1 MPDHP
6 AFRRLLAMALL
17 LVSAASTACGLDA
30 WLSAEA
36 RDTWKRT
43 YTLAERGAVS
53 LRNSNG
59 RIVVTAGDGN
69 VLEVMAEKIVRAH
82 TEENARL
89 VLGRVTIEET
99 IAPDRIALA
108 TARTGVGMHFNSA
121 TRVDYTLRVP
131 RGAAVTVR
139 STNGDIEITG
149 VGGPLEVRT
158 TNGRISGSA
167 LRSSATVETTNGL
180 VSLDF
185 ETFGESGVTCETT
198 NGAVDVTIPRTANA
212 SVSVK
217 VTNGGIEVDDFEMK
231 VVEKSRRRFE
241 GTIGSGGPLI
251 RLETTNGRVR
261 LRGR

>member
-6 AFRRLLAMALL
+6 AFRRLLAIALL
-17 LVSAASTACGLDA
+17 LVSSASAACGIDA
-30 WLSAEA
+30 WLGAEA

-43 YTLAERGAVS
+43 YTLAERGSVS

-59 RIVVTAGDGN
+59 RIVVSTGDGN
-69 VLEVMAEKIVRAH
+69 VVEVVAEKIVRAH

-89 VLGRVTIEET
+89 VLGRLTIEET

-108 TARTGVGMHFNSA
+108 TTRTGVGMHFNST
-121 TRVDYTLRVP
+121 TRVDYTVRVP
-131 RGAAVTVR
+131 RGAAVTLK
-139 STNGDIEITG
+139 STNGDIDITG

-158 TNGRISGSA
+158 TNGRIVGTA

-185 ETFGESGVTCETT
+185 EALGESGLTCETT
-198 NGAVDVTIPRTANA
+198 NGAVDVTIPRAAGA
-212 SVSVK
+212 SVSVR
-217 VTNGGIEVDDFEMK
+217 VTNGVIDVDDFDMK
-231 VVEKSRRRFE
+231 VSEKSRRRFE
-241 GTIGSGGPLI
+241 GTLGSGGPPI